1 MRVLLAT
8 AFALGAV
15 TSLSFGQAA
24 RNSPNEALF
33 NEKAFSETIAPV
45 LKTNC
50 SGCHSGASPAGGLSV
65 ASLSSVLSGGKH
77 GPALEPADSK
87 RSLLMQYLRGER
99 TPKMPMGGSL
109 PDAAVTA
116 LAEAIDHL
124 QALPKSAKKMDS
136 HLEWLLHRPV
146 ASAIPHVKNAAWV
159 VNPIDAFVLEKL
171 EAKGMSPALP
181 ASKRALL
188 RRVYFDLIGL
198 PPTPQEG
205 QDFENNTAPDAYE
218 KVVDRLLADSRYGER
233 WARHWLDLA
242 RFAESDGFAI
252 DGERPTAWRYR
263 DYVIRSFNQDKPY
276 DRFVTE
282 QLAGDEMPGG
292 GKGASAGGAGRSDR
306 LVALGFLRMGTW
318 EADANFKTQLR
329 QDVLNELTGTVG
341 QVFLG
346 FTVGCA
352 RCHDHKYDPIP
363 QRDFYRLQAFFAPMK
378 VDNREAP
385 FSDAE
390 GGSKPMRD
398 KLRAYEDESD
408 AADQALR
415 KMEDELRAQ
424 FRSKPSVTA
433 SDSKPANEPGKAEAP
448 ADFMAALKNPKDN
461 TFTAEQKAAWR
472 TATDTARRARELVAR
487 YRPVAF
493 SVSDVVPPQV
503 PDLAAT
509 YVLAGG
515 DLGSRGDSVSPGFLQ
530 EVAGSDKPA
539 EIPFVGGSSGRRLA
553 LARWI
558 GSPENPLT
566 ARVMANRLW
575 QHHFGEGIVRTPSD
589 FGINGDRPSHP
600 ELLDYLATQLVE
612 NRWSLKA
619 LHKMMVLSN
628 TYRQSTENPA
638 QSAYAKADPKNL
650 LLWRMNWIRLE
661 GEEIRDSLLAVS
673 GQLQKSAGGPGA
685 FVSLPEDVAGGFE
698 FFKWFPSDE
707 KQQAQ
712 RTIYTFQRRSVM
724 NPMIEVFDGA
734 NMSEVCSRRS
744 ATVVPTQAF
753 SLLNSD
759 FTHNTARRFAER
771 LIQLAGPDVDK
782 QLDLAFL
789 STLARPPTDTE
800 RSKYKTMFS
809 GKPAAESLVSLGV
822 VLFNLNEF
830 LYLE

>member
-8 AFALGAV
+8 AVSISAV
-15 TSLSFGQAA
+15 TSLCFGQAA
-24 RNSPNEALF
+24 RSSPNETLF
-33 NEKAFSETIAPV
+33 NEKIAPV
-45 LKTNC
+45 LKAKC
-50 SGCHSGASPAGGLSV
+50 AACHGSATPAGGLSM
-65 ASLSSVLSGGKH
+65 ASLNSVLSGGKH
-77 GPALEPADSK
+77 GPAVEPGDSK
-87 RSLLMQYLRGER
+87 HSLLMQYVRGER

-109 PDAAVTA
+109 PDETSAA

-124 QALPKSAKKMDS
+124 QALPKTVKKMDS
-136 HLEWLLHRPV
+136 HLDWLLHRP
-146 ASAIPHVKNAAWV
+146 AAPAIPQVKNAAWV
-159 VNPIDAFVLEKL
+159 VNPIDAFVLQKL
-171 EAKGMSPALP
+171 EANGMKPAPP
-181 ASKRALL
+181 ANKRALL

-198 PPTPQEG
+198 PPNAEQVH
-205 QDFENNTAPDAYE
+205 DFENNTAPDAYE
-218 KVVDRLLADSRYGER
+218 KVVDKLLADSRYGER

-276 DRFVTE
+276 DRFVEE
-282 QLAGDEMPGG
+282 QLAGDEMP
-292 GKGASAGGAGRSDR
+292 AGGAAAARSDR

-385 FSDAE
+385 FSDIE
-390 GGSKPMRD
+390 GGSKAMRD
-398 KLRAYEDESD
+398 KLRTYEDKSDEADES
-408 AADQALR
+408 LR
-415 KMEDELRAQ
+415 KMEADLKAQ
-424 FRSKPSVTA
+424 YRPKGEGTPSDAAAPKV
-433 SDSKPANEPGKAEAP
+433 DGKSEARV
-448 ADFMAALKNPKDN
+448 DFMAALKNPKDIS
-461 TFTAEQKAAWR
+461 FTPEQKAAWR
-472 TATDTARRARELVAR
+472 AATDAARQARELMAR
-487 YRPVAF
+487 YRPVAY

-503 PDLAAT
+503 PDLAST

-515 DLGSRGDSVSPGFLQ
+515 DLSSRGDAVTPGFLQ
-530 EVAGSDKPA
+530 AIAGNDKPA

-553 LARWI
+553 LAEWI
-558 GSPENPLT
+558 GSPANPLT
-566 ARVMANRLW
+566 ARVMVNRLW

-600 ELLDYLATQLVE
+600 ELLDYLATQFVE
-612 NRWSLKA
+612 HKWSLKA
-619 LHKMMVLSN
+619 MHKMMLLSN
-628 TYRQSTENPA
+628 TYRQATENPA
-638 QSAYAKADPKNL
+638 QSNYAKSDPKNL
-650 LLWRMNWIRLE
+650 LLWRMNWMRLE
-661 GEEIRDSLLAVS
+661 GEAIRDSMLAIS
-673 GQLQKSAGGPGA
+673 GQLQASSGGPGA
-685 FVSLPEDVAGGFE
+685 FVSLPDDVAGGFE

-759 FTHNTARRFAER
+759 FTHKSAEHFADRMIEM
-771 LIQLAGPDVDK
+771 AGSDVDK

-789 STLARPPTDTE
+789 STLGRRPTDTE
-800 RSKYKTMFS
+800 RSKFKIMFS
-809 GKPAAESLVSLGV
+809 GKPAKESLVSLGV

-830 LYLE
+830 LYLD